1 QLDNHFLRKV
11 SSLSVS
17 VGRVAI
23 AARGIVPQWSVG
35 MPNPQKKR
43 PVAESR
49 HVAFEP
55 SFLASP
61 VVVEGTPWNGEQD

>member
-1 QLDNHFLRKV
+1 M
-11 SSLSVS
+11 
-17 VGRVAI
+17 GRVAI
-23 AARGIVPQWSVG
+23 CSQRGIVPQWSVE

-61 VVVEGTPWNGEQD
+61 VVVEGDSMERRARLANS

>member
-1 QLDNHFLRKV
+1 MGH
-11 SSLSVS
+11 
-17 VGRVAI
+17 VAI